1 MNLSAF
7 RVRLLVA
14 VPTLFLF
21 ASLSACGKSKVEQCN
36 ALVDAAN
43 KDLAGA
49 PRLDASKPSS
59 IQNAVTALEESN
71 KRVGEVKLSDEKLIE
86 LRGKFVKTHTDAAAK
101 LKTFVDVAK
110 RGEALDKDKNADA
123 AAIAAFNKEIDGVNR
138 DTDAMDKASS
148 QVIDE
153 LNAYCAK

>member
-7 RVRLLVA
+7 RVRLLLA
-14 VPTLFLF
+14 VPALFLL

-49 PRLDASKPSS
+49 ARLDASKPASLQS
-59 IQNAVTALEESN
+59 AVTALEESN

-86 LRGKFVKTHTDAAAK
+86 LRGKFVKTHSDAAAK

-110 RGEALDKDKNADA
+110 RGEALDKDTNADA
-123 AAIAAFNKEIDGVNR
+123 AAVAAFNKEIDGVNR
-138 DTDAMDKASS
+138 DTEAMDKASS
-148 QVIDE
+148 QVIDD
-153 LNAYCAK
+153 LNAYCSK